1 MLIRLKALSYAYVT
15 KEGAHQ
21 VLSDIHFF
29 AQKGEFITLVGTSGG
44 GKSTILSLI
53 AGLLQPTQGSVEI
66 GTTSGSQR
74 AVIGYMLQHD
84 YLLPWRS
91 ILKNVLYGLE
101 IQRSILPSDI
111 ERAHHLLD
119 EVGLAG
125 YAKRYPHELS
135 GGQRQRV
142 SLVRTLITD
151 PDILLLDEP
160 FSALD
165 YTTRLKLED
174 LLFNLLHR
182 YQKTVVLVTHDI
194 SEAIAL
200 SDRIYVLGGKPGR
213 IVKEVHIPE
222 ELRQASPL
230 ARRRITHFQTIF
242 QDIWEVM
249 EHDAATDSERFA
261 HGS

>member
-1 MLIRLKALSYAYVT
+1 MLIRLKDLSYAYVT
-15 KEGAHQ
+15 NKGAHQ
-21 VLSDIHFF
+21 ALSGIHLF

-53 AGLLQPTQGSVEI
+53 AGLLKPTQGTVEI
-66 GTTSGSQR
+66 GTTSGERR
-74 AVIGYMLQHD
+74 AAIGYMLQHD
-84 YLLPWRS
+84 YLLPWRT

-101 IQRSILPSDI
+101 IQKSILPDDI
-111 ERAHHLLD
+111 ERAHALLA
-119 EVGLAG
+119 EVGLSG
-125 YAKRYPHELS
+125 YARRYPHELS

-142 SLVRTLITD
+142 SLVRTLLTN

-222 ELRQASPL
+222 PMRHASPL
-230 ARRRITHFQTIF
+230 ARRRIPDFQSIF
-242 QDIWEVM
+242 QVIWEVM
-249 EHDAATDSERFA
+249 DSHAAPDKGRIAS
-261 HGS
+261 SS

>member
-1 MLIRLKALSYAYVT
+1 MIIRLRAVSHAYIT
-15 KEGAHQ
+15 EKGAHQ
-21 VLSDIHFF
+21 ALRDIELT
-29 AQKGEFITLVGTSGG
+29 ARKGEFVTLVGTSGG

-53 AGLLQPTQGSVEI
+53 AGLLKPTRGTIEI
-66 GTTSGSQR
+66 GKASGDRR
-74 AVIGYMLQHD
+74 AAIGYMLQHD
-84 YLLPWRS
+84 YLLPWRT

-101 IQRSILPSDI
+101 IQKKICPEDI
-111 ERAHHLLD
+111 GRAHALLD
-119 EVGLAG
+119 EVGLSG
-125 YAKRYPHELS
+125 YARRYPHELS

-174 LLFNLLHR
+174 LLFDLLHR
-182 YQKTVVLVTHDI
+182 YQKTVLLVTHDI

-213 IVKEVHIPE
+213 IVKEIHVPE
-222 ELRQASPL
+222 SMHPISPL
-230 ARRRITHFQTIF
+230 SRRRMPAFQSIF
-242 QDIWEVM
+242 QEIWEVM
-249 EHDAATDSERFA
+249 ERHAATDTEHA
-261 HGS
+261 ADGT